1 MEGFARQIARCWRYH
16 AVSAILL
23 IGGGCLAYFAAM
35 NDPLAAYA
43 LLPPGDSRLP
53 GSTQEQ
59 LLDVLRS
66 GRDTGSG
73 HKFLFASFL
82 FSHNLKVGIL
92 AMGTGVLAAI
102 PTALLMVYNGMLL
115 GAFTAI
121 HHDAG
126 IYTEFWAW
134 ILPHGITELG
144 AIILCGGLG
153 LRLGKGVI
161 SPGLITRAESLRRA
175 GIEAGTTC
183 IGVGGMLVLAAGI
196 ESYLRQS
203 HLSTTARL
211 WFATGTAIFW
221 ILFIAHGVVRERQEL
236 TRAIKADSA
245 VADQ

>member
-1 MEGFARQIARCWRYH
+1 
-16 AVSAILL
+16 
-23 IGGGCLAYFAAM
+23 
-35 NDPLAAYA
+35 
-43 LLPPGDSRLP
+43 
-53 GSTQEQ
+53 
-59 LLDVLRS
+59 
-66 GRDTGSG
+66 
-73 HKFLFASFL
+73 
-82 FSHNLKVGIL
+82 
-92 AMGTGVLAAI
+92 VLAAI

-161 SPGLITRAESLRRA
+161 SPGLITRAESLRLA